1 MRIPL
6 TVMII
11 AIAMLAS
18 PHAYGQG
25 ANPVRKERAE
35 SRPGR
40 LLAVAI
46 VLIRPTQPALAPPS
60 DSLVIS
66 PAAATPTPIMC
77 RLRSGQKNRH
87 GIA

>member
-25 ANPVRKERAE
+25 QIGTQGTSGKP
-35 SRPGR
+35 SGP
-40 LLAVAI
+40 AVGGGDRT
-46 VLIRPTQPALAPPS
+46 LIPPTQPALAPPS

>member
-18 PHAYGQG
+18 PHAYGQE
-25 ANPVRKERAE
+25 ARDKSARKERAE

-46 VLIRPTQPALAPPS
+46 VP
-60 DSLVIS
+60 
-66 PAAATPTPIMC
+66 
-77 RLRSGQKNRH
+77 
-87 GIA
+87 

>member
-18 PHAYGQG
+18 RHAYGQAG
-25 ANPVRKERAE
+25 KDKSARKERAE
-35 SRPGR
+35 SRLGR

-46 VLIRPTQPALAPPS
+46 VP
-60 DSLVIS
+60 
-66 PAAATPTPIMC
+66 
-77 RLRSGQKNRH
+77 
-87 GIA
+87 